1 MGEESRRASAT
12 VLIAD
17 DDAAM
22 RALLSEV
29 LVNQFHCTVACAANG
44 DEAARRLGEAHF
56 DVLVSDMLM
65 PGLHGLSLIYE
76 VRRRQSDLDLIVMTG
91 FSEDFPYVDVIDAG
105 ATDFIVKPF
114 HINELVA
121 KLKRVF
127 KERDERIARML
138 AESKFQSIFQLSVDG
153 MTLLQR
159 DSFHVV
165 DANHAFLELTAR
177 TLDNLRGR
185 PFPELLSPND
195 RERFG
200 LGLSICRG
208 RGTLG
213 DMTLCRADGSEV
225 YVDISVTFIDAASE
239 HLIFMMLKDVTEKR
253 EVERQLAH
261 AAVVDGLTGLFN
273 KHAFHRN
280 VEGAVRRVRHDRM
293 PLTLLMLDLDNFKS
307 CNDTHGHQVGD
318 QLLARV
324 GELIAASIR
333 TTAGDEGYRCGG
345 DEFAVLLHNADLDQG
360 RRIAERIR
368 THFGDMQNYGTSVS
382 VGIAQY
388 AEPWEAADLIS
399 AADKALYAAKAR
411 GKNVVV
417 STA

>member
-1 MGEESRRASAT
+1 MEIDSAQTPCT

-29 LVNQFHCTVACAANG
+29 MASQFNCAVESAADGDDTVARLA
-44 DEAARRLGEAHF
+44 DRRF
-56 DVLVSDMLM
+56 DVLVTDMLM
-65 PGLHGLSLIYE
+65 PGLHGLDLVHE
-76 VRRRQSDLDLIVMTG
+76 VRRRQPDLDLIVMTG

-127 KERDERIARML
+127 KEREERVARIL
-138 AESKFQSIFQLSVDG
+138 AESKFQSIFQLSIDG
-153 MTLLQR
+153 MALLHR
-159 DSFHVV
+159 DTFAML
-165 DANHAFLELTAR
+165 DANQAFQDLTDRPLEK
-177 TLDNLRGR
+177 LRGHS
-185 PFPELLSPND
+185 FTELLAAAD

-213 DMTLCRADGSEV
+213 DMTLRRPDGSEV
-225 YVDISVTFIDAASE
+225 YVDISVTFIDVASE
-239 HLIFMMLKDVTEKR
+239 HLIFMTLKDVTEKR

-273 KHAFHRN
+273 KHAFQRN
-280 VEGAVRRVRHDRM
+280 VEAAVRRVRHDHL
-293 PLTLLMLDLDNFKS
+293 PLTLLLLDLDNFKS

-324 GELIAASIR
+324 GELIASSIR
-333 TTAGDEGYRCGG
+333 SAAGDEGYRCGG
-345 DEFAVLLHNADLDQG
+345 DEFAILLHNADIEQG

-368 THFGDMQNYGTSVS
+368 THFREMQNYGTTISA
-382 VGIAQY
+382 GIAQY
-388 AEPWEAADLIS
+388 SGVWEASDLIS

-411 GKNVVV
+411 GKDAVM